1 MELHLSDLAAI
12 QLHSCT
18 CKQHR
23 RNSNILQCCS
33 LDLCENSRTR
43 GRHHPMA
50 ARSHPRGCA
59 EVTVSR
65 ARHRQHAHES
75 GHAGGL
81 DPGPS
86 TREMAAI
93 PLHHVPM
100 EYLRKWAH
108 TPQSISVLVVE
119 YRVPSLLLLC
129 FWCVSCV
136 CVVVAVFLAWRRSGC
151 HVAPQGNPWGS
162 HHHSAQASNIAR
174 ASAPWEAR
182 TQLRKHGVLYAP
194 ELQKASN
201 PRVATTWGESCQ

>member
-136 CVVVAVFLAWRRSGC
+136 CVCVCCRGCLLGLAADWVPCRAAGKSMGQPPSQRAGQQHCARKRSLG
-151 HVAPQGNPWGS
+151 GS
-162 HHHSAQASNIAR
+162 NSR
-174 ASAPWEAR
+174 P
-182 TQLRKHGVLYAP
+182 
-194 ELQKASN
+194 
-201 PRVATTWGESCQ
+201 

>member
-136 CVVVAVFLAWRRSGC
+136 CVCCRGCLLGLAADWVPCRAAGKSMGQPPSQRAGQQHCARKRSLG
-151 HVAPQGNPWGS
+151 GSNP
-162 HHHSAQASNIAR
+162 AK
-174 ASAPWEAR
+174 EAWCS
-182 TQLRKHGVLYAP
+182 LC
-194 ELQKASN
+194 
-201 PRVATTWGESCQ
+201 PRVAEGQQP

>member
-136 CVVVAVFLAWRRSGC
+136 CVLSWLSSWLGGGLGAMSRRREIHG
-151 HVAPQGNPWGS
+151 AATITARRPATLR
-162 HHHSAQASNIAR
+162 AQALPGRLEPS
-174 ASAPWEAR
+174 
-182 TQLRKHGVLYAP
+182 
-194 ELQKASN
+194 
-201 PRVATTWGESCQ
+201 